1 MKKTALIILT
11 TLLSAALCACGK
23 KPATENYFG
32 GEGELKAE
40 GDLKY
45 DDYTIYSEFDQGT
58 LIKYKKKTNTLS
70 IACDNPDCGHT
81 IEAPACKANMYYR
94 FFNGSLIKKCNESI
108 LLNDGTI
115 FCQGYLYLCD
125 ENERKIFKNEL
136 PEGIDPQ
143 ITDNAIGVVYP
154 LGDDYLVLFN
164 GVYMYVLDADFNI
177 KYTVIGVGTYTGG
190 VYYVDNEIYYIDSLY
205 RLQKLDMESGEP
217 SPVDLGGMKVW
228 EGTVKDNVL
237 LFNNGESV
245 IYSYDFQTGEI
256 KKLIERG
263 VAPRDVGKYIEYSNS
278 DGTHYYDP
286 ESGETHDWPVGY
298 HYMFFFDGF
307 YCNYDSESGTL
318 TLYEDDLTTVIKTAV
333 LEA

>member
-1 MKKTALIILT
+1 MKKLAYILVAVT
-11 TLLSAALCACGK
+11 IFIGLCGCRS
-23 KPATENYFG
+23 KPAEENHFG

-40 GDLKY
+40 GNLIY
-45 DDYTIYSEFDQGT
+45 DDYTIYSDFDQGT
-58 LIKYKKKTNTLS
+58 LRKYNKKTNTLS
-70 IACDNPDCGHT
+70 IACDDPDCGHT

-94 FFNGSLIKKCNESI
+94 LFNGSLIKKSNESI
-108 LLNDGTI
+108 LLDDGTI

-125 ENERKIFKNEL
+125 EGERKIFKNEL

-177 KYTVIGVGTYTGG
+177 KYTVIGVGTYSGG
-190 VYYVDNEIYYIDSLY
+190 VYYVDKEIYYIDSLY
-205 RLQKLDMESGEP
+205 RLQKLNMESGEP
-217 SPVDLGGMKVW
+217 SPVDLGEMKVR

-237 LFNNGESV
+237 FFNNGESV

-263 VAPRDVGKYIEYSNS
+263 VAPRGVGKYIEYSNS

-286 ESGETHDWPVGY
+286 ESGETHDWPMGN
-298 HYMFFFDGF
+298 HYMFFFDGV
-307 YCNYDSESGTL
+307 YYNYDYDSSVL
-318 TLYEDDLTTVIKTAV
+318 TLYNDDLSTVIKSCT
-333 LEA
+333 LSG